1 MFRKSLQ
8 PMMKFENMRGIIA
21 LKDGMLAILP
31 LTVVGSLFLIMGQ
44 LPFEGLNKSIASV
57 FWSQLDRAVYASI
70 FRNFCYYGSN
80 FLFFNCLFLC

>member
-1 MFRKSLQ
+1 MSKMDVQ
-8 PMMKFENMRGIIA
+8 KIIAPMMKFVNMRGIIA

-57 FWSQLDRAVYASI
+57 FGANWTERI